1 VAEKGGTAQVTA
13 TGLLAGAAG
22 TATLS
27 VFERVEAAILG
38 QRLPVY
44 AAANVGG
51 GLARRWLAGVMLPPA
66 EVRFGYLLRWLYG
79 ASLGVL
85 FMRLRPCLPR
95 KPLAAG
101 LCFGAGVFA
110 FEVAVMPAVAATP
123 AIRTWPRAERWL
135 ILLHTGVFGIAT
147 ALAAEATRG
156 RADTSSRCP
165 TRSRRRVE
173 DAG

>member
-1 VAEKGGTAQVTA
+1 MSA

-22 TATLS
+22 TAALS

-79 ASLGVL
+79 PSLGVL
-85 FMRLRPCLPR
+85 FMRLQPVLPR
-95 KPLAAG
+95 RPFAAG
-101 LCFGAGVFA
+101 LCFAAGVFA
-110 FEVAVMPAVAATP
+110 FEVAVMPVVAATP
-123 AIRTWPRAERWL
+123 PLRTWPRAERSL
-135 ILLHTGVFGIAT
+135 LLLHTAVFGVAT
-147 ALAAEATRG
+147 ALAAELSRR
-156 RADTSSRCP
+156 RADTRNE
-165 TRSRRRVE
+165 V
-173 DAG
+173 